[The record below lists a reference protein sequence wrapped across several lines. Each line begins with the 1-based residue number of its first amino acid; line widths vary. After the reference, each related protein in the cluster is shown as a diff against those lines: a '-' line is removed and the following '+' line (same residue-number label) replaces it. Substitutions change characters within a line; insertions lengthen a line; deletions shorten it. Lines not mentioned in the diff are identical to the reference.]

1 MENAPAHATLR
12 QTPHGLEAYC
22 PNCGEVILRDV
33 SSPRRSIV
41 FGAAGAVVAHAEICA
56 KDKTT
61 P

>member
-33 SSPRRSIV
+33 SSP
-41 FGAAGAVVAHAEICA
+41 AAALFSGRPEQ
-56 KDKTT
+56 
-61 P
+61 